1 MKIKC
6 LLIMPGKEVQI
17 IKIPASI
24 KFIKAFI
31 GENLYKIRL
40 NENTLLIANRDAN
53 IEEINRFIGGDIIL
67 GTFIIISIKN
77 NRKVSMKKR
86 DIAKFTNMFKLRKH
100 KKIDIYK
107 KEYIEEYYANQRKI
121 KQQNAERNR
130 NEIFN
135 IAA

>member
-17 IKIPASI
+17 IKVPASI

-77 NRKVSMKKR
+77 NRRVSMKKR

-100 KKIDIYK
+100 KKI
-107 KEYIEEYYANQRKI
+107 EQLN
-121 KQQNAERNR
+121 
-130 NEIFN
+130 
-135 IAA
+135 